1 MILGHKI
8 DSILVHILLNLRIYI
23 KYTLYS
29 SNPSSLTQKIEGLKI
44 LYEKA
49 ESGLSKGTKTECPRP
64 CPFLDELCHKMNHKP
79 KKRWSSIVYYVD
91 AGS

>member
-29 SNPSSLTQKIEGLKI
+29 SNPRSLTQKIERLKI

-49 ESGLSKGTKTECPRP
+49 GSGLSKGTKTECPRSG
-64 CPFLDELCHKMNHKP
+64 PFLDEL
-79 KKRWSSIVYYVD
+79 
-91 AGS
+91 